1 MSRRNPG
8 FAALLSALLP
18 GVGQLMLGSGRRG
31 LVFAL
36 PVVVVVAVGVV
47 MLLVDPARTVGAVIS
62 PASEVAVLSLIGALA
77 LVHLAAVLDAMR
89 LGRRLA
95 RQGDGGPVTDAGAG
109 DTGAGAAM
117 AAAPPPATTAAT
129 TVLRGRGSASFALLV
144 VGLAWVVGVYGAI
157 GLVGY
162 HGYEAARSI
171 FVDPGTGFEIPEA
184 SFAPRP
190 TPTPAA
196 APSGPVT
203 EPPAPTATPV
213 PVPAWAEDG
222 RLNLLL
228 VGSDAGPGRWLAR
241 MDSIN
246 VLSVDIASGRAAIF
260 SIWRYTGNVPL
271 PPESAGAFPNG
282 RFPGWLNA
290 LYVYAIGHPK
300 EFPGGDARGFRATAG
315 AVQELIGQQL
325 DGAVEVNLNGF
336 VDLID
341 AIGGLWVDIPAAV
354 SDPHYA
360 LPDGSGYITLDFHAG
375 CQKLNGDEALA
386 YARTRHQDSDWF
398 RMRRQQRVITAL
410 GRQLD
415 PIAMLPRV
423 PELLDVAGD
432 NLWTTIQPDEIADM
446 AALAARVDRSSVIT
460 YSFWPPATP
469 QVLDTAGIEHI
480 REVVA
485 TIFDSPA
492 AGPTPT
498 PATTPKPCPRT

>member
-1 MSRRNPG
+1 VTRRDPG
-8 FAALLSALLP
+8 VAALLSALLP
-18 GVGQLMLGSGRRG
+18 GAGQLLLGAGRRG
-31 LVFAL
+31 LVVAL
-36 PVVVVVAVGVV
+36 PFAAVIAVAVGL
-47 MLLVDPARTVGAVIS
+47 LLVDPARTVGAIIS
-62 PASEVAVLSLIGALA
+62 PAAEPAVLSLLA
-77 LVHLAAVLDAMR
+77 ALAAVHVAAVIDAMR
-89 LGRRLA
+89 LGRRLDRGVDPDA
-95 RQGDGGPVTDAGAG
+95 RDEAGSI
-109 DTGAGAAM
+109 
-117 AAAPPPATTAAT
+117 AAATATTAPAT
-129 TVLRGRGSASFALLV
+129 MAWPRSRRSGSFALLV
-144 VGLAWVVGVYGAI
+144 LGLAWVTGVYGAI

-171 FVDPGTGFEIPEA
+171 FIDPGTSFAIPEA

-190 TPTPAA
+190 SPTTEP
-196 APSGPVT
+196 APSGPAT
-203 EPPAPTATPV
+203 QPPAPTPTPV
-213 PVPAWAEDG
+213 PVPGWAQDG

-271 PPESAGAFPNG
+271 PPESAGAFPDG
-282 RFPGWLNA
+282 RFPDWLNA
-290 LYVYAIGHPK
+290 LYVYAVGHPK
-300 EFPGGDARGFRATAG
+300 QFPGGEAAGFRATAG

-325 DGAVEVNLNGF
+325 DGVIEVNLNGF
-336 VDLID
+336 VDLVD
-341 AIGGLWVDIPAAV
+341 AIGGLWVDIPQAV
-354 SDPHYA
+354 ADPHYA
-360 LPDGSGYITLDFHAG
+360 LPDGSGYITLDFRVG
-375 CQKLNGDEALA
+375 CQKLSGAEALA

-398 RMRRQQRVITAL
+398 RMRRQQRVLTAL

-446 AALAARVDRSSVIT
+446 AVLAARVDRSNVTT

-469 QVLDTAGIEHI
+469 QRLDTAGIEHI

-485 TIFDSPA
+485 TVFDTPA

-498 PATTPKPCPRT
+498 PASTPKPCPRT

>member
-1 MSRRNPG
+1 MSAPVAPPGPPVPPVPPVRPGPRRSPG
-8 FAALLSALLP
+8 IATLLSALIP
-18 GVGQLMLGSGRRG
+18 GLGQVRLGSPRRG
-31 LVFAL
+31 LAFGLPFVAVIAVAVAAL
-36 PVVVVVAVGVV
+36 ITDPGGAVGV
-47 MLLVDPARTVGAVIS
+47 LIAPS
-62 PASEVAVLSLIGALA
+62 SEVAALGLLVALA
-77 LVHLAAVLDAMR
+77 IVHAAAVLDAAR
-89 LGRRLA
+89 LGRRLVGQRA
-95 RQGDGGPVTDAGAG
+95 EA
-109 DTGAGAAM
+109 
-117 AAAPPPATTAAT
+117 TAAT
-129 TVLRGRGSASFALLV
+129 PAGPTRARRATPFAVLAIA
-144 VGLAWVVGVYGAI
+144 LAWVVALYGTV

-162 HGYEAARSI
+162 RGYEAARSI
-171 FVDPGTGFEIPEA
+171 FVDPDTGFEIPEA

-190 TPTPAA
+190 TPTTGPA
-196 APSGPVT
+196 PTGPLT
-203 EPPAPTATPV
+203 APPAPTATPV
-213 PVPAWAEDG
+213 PVPAWAQDG

-271 PPESAGAFPNG
+271 PPESAGAFPDG

-300 EFPGGDARGFRATAG
+300 QFPGGDARGFRATTG
-315 AVQELIGQQL
+315 AVQELIGQPL
-325 DGAVEVNLNGF
+325 DGVVEVNLNGF

-360 LPDGSGYITLDFHAG
+360 LPDGSGYITLDFRPG
-375 CQKLNGDEALA
+375 CQKLTGEEALA

-398 RMRRQQRVITAL
+398 RMRRQQRVLTAL

-415 PIAMLPRV
+415 PIGLLPRV
-423 PELLDVAGD
+423 PDLLKVAGD

-446 AALAARVDRSSVIT
+446 AALAARVDRGSVRT
-460 YSFWPPATP
+460 YSFWPPETP
-469 QVLDTAGIEHI
+469 QRLDTAGIEHV

-485 TIFDSPA
+485 TIFDTPA

-498 PATTPKPCPRT
+498 PDSTPKPCPRR